1 MPLPIALLLSAA
13 GGLLTNLAFPY
24 HSWWFMAPLGL
35 ALLVYVV
42 HEQRMR
48 RALLLGFTWGLA
60 FFLPLLYWSTA
71 SVGQWA
77 PWVALSALQALFIS
91 AFAASYAFVSTRLRR
106 GGVVAA
112 AVLWVAYEQLRGM
125 LPFGGFPWGNLAFSQ
140 TEGPALNLA
149 AVGGTVLVSGVVALA
164 AAGVAMLVHAR
175 PSGLIAL
182 GVTTGLVVGG
192 LILPP
197 ELEAETGT
205 VRVAVVQG
213 SVPVRGAEALG
224 VARDITANYRR
235 IAEEGAPWNADLM
248 VWPESAA
255 DLDPRTNADVGED
268 VRRAQVAVDAP
279 ILLGTQRYVDDVRY
293 NEFILWGPDGATA
306 AYAKQH
312 PVPFGEYMPYRD
324 FFRRLSSAV
333 DRVSTDMA
341 AGTEPAVMTVPMAG
355 RNVVLGTAIC
365 FEVVYDDL
373 IREGVTL
380 GAEAFIIPTNN
391 ASFGFTQESTQQLA
405 MSRFR
410 AVEHGRAVVHAST
423 VGVSGVF
430 APDGSVLAQSSGEL
444 YTEWSTV
451 QEIPLRTT
459 LTWATLAGDAPRIA
473 LWVLGLLWLGVAITR
488 KEKS

>member
-1 MPLPIALLLSAA
+1 MPLPIALLLSAV

-24 HSWWFMAPLGL
+24 HSWWFMAPVGL
-35 ALLVYVV
+35 ALLIAAA
-42 HEQRMR
+42 HGQRMR
-48 RALLLGFTWGLA
+48 RAVLLGLTWGLA

-71 SVGQWA
+71 SVGQWP
-77 PWVALSALQALFIS
+77 PWVALSTLQALFIA
-91 AFAASYAFVSTRLRR
+91 AFAASYAFVSTRLKR

-112 AVLWVAYEQLRGM
+112 AVLWVAFEQLRGIM
-125 LPFGGFPWGNLAFSQ
+125 PFGGFPWGNLAFSQ

-149 AVGGTVLVSGVVALA
+149 AVGGTILVSGVVALA
-164 AAGVAMLVHAR
+164 AAGAAMLVRAR

-182 GVTTGLVVGG
+182 AVSAGLVVGG
-192 LILPP
+192 LVFPP
-197 ELEAETGT
+197 ELAAETGT
-205 VRVAVVQG
+205 ARVAVVQG
-213 SVPVRGAEALG
+213 SVPVQGAEALG

-235 IAEEGAPWNADLM
+235 IVEEGVPWDADLM

-255 DLDPRTNADVGED
+255 DIDPRTDAGVGED
-268 VRRAQVAVDAP
+268 VRRAQAKVDAP
-279 ILLGTQRYVDDVRY
+279 ILLGTQRYVEDARY

-324 FFRRLSSAV
+324 FFRMLSSAV
-333 DRVSTDMA
+333 DRISTDMA
-341 AGTEPAVMTVPMAG
+341 AGTEPAVMTVPMVG
-355 RNVVLGTAIC
+355 RDVVLGTAIC

-373 IREGVTL
+373 IREAVTL

-391 ASFGFTQESTQQLA
+391 ASFGFSQESTQQLA

-423 VGVSGVF
+423 VGVSAVF
-430 APDGSVLAQSSGEL
+430 APNGAVLAQSSDEL

-451 QEIPLRTT
+451 QEIPLRAT
-459 LTWATLAGDAPRIA
+459 LTWATMAGDAPRTVI
-473 LWVLGLLWLGVAITR
+473 WVLAVLWLGMAIVR
-488 KEKS
+488 KEKA